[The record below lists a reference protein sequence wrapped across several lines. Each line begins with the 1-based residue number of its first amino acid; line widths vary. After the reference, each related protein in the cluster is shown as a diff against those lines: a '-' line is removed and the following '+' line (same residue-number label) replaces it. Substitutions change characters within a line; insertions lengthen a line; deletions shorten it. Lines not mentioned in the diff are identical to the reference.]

1 MYGANLVQALKRN
14 FKIHKKCYWKIVV
27 RGIFMILG
35 IHHVQITIP
44 KGKEE
49 EGKNFY
55 CNILGLPE
63 KEKPESLLGRGGFWL
78 EVGDIDVHIGTEE
91 NFDRLKTKAHIAY
104 QVNDIVYWRNV
115 LERNN
120 VQIIEG
126 IPIPGFQRFE
136 LRDPFGNR
144 VEIIQVI

>member
-1 MYGANLVQALKRN
+1 
-14 FKIHKKCYWKIVV
+14 
-27 RGIFMILG
+27 MILG
-35 IHHVQITIP
+35 IHLQITIP

-63 KEKPESLLGRGGFWL
+63 KEKPEPLLGRGGFWL
-78 EVGDIDVHIGTEE
+78 EVGDIDVHIGTED

>member
-1 MYGANLVQALKRN
+1 M
-14 FKIHKKCYWKIVV
+14 
-27 RGIFMILG
+27 
-35 IHHVQITIP
+35 
-44 KGKEE
+44 
-49 EGKNFY
+49 
-55 CNILGLPE
+55 
-63 KEKPESLLGRGGFWL
+63 LGRGGFWL
-78 EVGDIDVHIGTEE
+78 EVGDIDVHIGTED